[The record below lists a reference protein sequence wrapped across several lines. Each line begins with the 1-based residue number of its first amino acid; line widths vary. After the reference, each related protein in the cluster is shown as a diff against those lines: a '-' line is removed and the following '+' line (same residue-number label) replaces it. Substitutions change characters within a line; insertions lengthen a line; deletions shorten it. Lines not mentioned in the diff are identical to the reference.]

1 MISKPSGVRLSPSFV
16 FNRYLVLANLIL
28 TESEPSF
35 ETRVGSVK
43 LILTAIPV
51 SVTFTRKST
60 G

>member
-1 MISKPSGVRLSPSFV
+1 MSPFFV

-35 ETRVGSVK
+35 ETRVGLVK

-60 G
+60 S